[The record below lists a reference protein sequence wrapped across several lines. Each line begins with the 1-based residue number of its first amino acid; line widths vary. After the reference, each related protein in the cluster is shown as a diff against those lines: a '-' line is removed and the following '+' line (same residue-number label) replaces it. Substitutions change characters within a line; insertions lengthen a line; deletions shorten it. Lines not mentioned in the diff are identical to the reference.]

1 MMLDEVKQALRIK
14 SQTFDTELTQLINAA
29 KMDLSIGGLKQPN
42 DSDPLIK
49 RAIIIYCQA
58 NFGASADAERYQHS
72 YEMLKSHL
80 ALCGDYN
87 GRWIAP

>member
-14 SQTFDTELTQLINAA
+14 SSTFDDELVQLIEAS
-29 KMDLSIGGLKQPN
+29 KMDLLISGVKRPD

-58 NFGASADAERYQHS
+58 NFGASSEAERYQCS

-87 GRWIAP
+87 GRWVAP